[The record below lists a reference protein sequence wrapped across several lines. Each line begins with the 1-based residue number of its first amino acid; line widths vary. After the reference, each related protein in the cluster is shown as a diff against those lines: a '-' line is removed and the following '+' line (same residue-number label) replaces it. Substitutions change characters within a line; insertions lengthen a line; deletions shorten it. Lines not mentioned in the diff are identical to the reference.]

1 MFAMHGAEVCVS
13 AASTLLLCGCA
24 GVYSQNPLEALIN
37 TVQQAANT
45 VGGTLAG
52 VVNSTRSAV
61 ENVALTFN
69 RTTDAAGNLT
79 STVGAVFEGARNA
92 TSDGFTG
99 VIGTVTNITS
109 GAFNATRAAGENA
122 STALASF
129 MNGTQQIASLGTGG
143 AGSGGSQYAEAY
155 PAPWASSAGLALLP
169 AVVHGAPL
177 AALVVSVLL
186 W

>member
-1 MFAMHGAEVCVS
+1 
-13 AASTLLLCGCA
+13 LD
-24 GVYSQNPLEALIN
+24 ALIN

-92 TSDGFTG
+92 TSNGFTG

-109 GAFNATRAAGENA
+109 GAFNATRAAGEDA

-129 MNGTQQIASLGTGG
+129 VNGTQQIASLGAGG
-143 AGSGGSQYAEAY
+143 TGSGGSQNAEAY

-169 AVVHGAPL
+169 AVVRGGL
-177 AALVVSVLL
+177 AALVVSVML